1 LDPLIGS
8 PACDRTGRMIGTL
21 RFPPRFR
28 ILEVGWDY
36 VLDIRLDEDNV
47 QAVEVYCLI
56 IGR

>member
-1 LDPLIGS
+1 
-8 PACDRTGRMIGTL
+8 MIGTL